1 MTRPFIKPES
11 LMQSHG
17 YDSRDYSGA
26 VKCPLFQT
34 STFAFHSSEEGKSF
48 FELAYGLREPKPGEE
63 QKMIYS
69 RLNHPNLELIEKRLA
84 ALEKCDDAA
93 FFTSGMAAISA
104 VMFAWLRPGDLL
116 LYGAPV
122 YGGTDHLINHVLPLF
137 GINSVRFTAS
147 DSMDRIMSIIRECYP
162 GKVPSVIFIEVPG
175 NPVNSLIDI
184 EMCSSMAA
192 KLERLGKKPVLVVD
206 NTFLGPVYQKPLEF
220 GADISLYSATK
231 FIGGHSDLIAGAC
244 AGSSQLI
251 AQLKQLRTFF
261 GSTLDSHTC
270 WMISRSLETLHVR
283 VKQQVENAVQVAHYL
298 KNEPKIQRVNYPGLL
313 EDDHPQREIYNR
325 QCLSPGS
332 MIAFEIKGG
341 EEEAFRFLNNLRLF
355 KIAVSL
361 GSTES
366 LAEHPATMTHVDVAY
381 DDRILY
387 GISDQLIRLSIGLE
401 NSEDLINDIKQ
412 ALDQA
417 VLD

>member
-1 MTRPFIKPES
+1 MIRTFLNSES

-17 YDSRDYSGA
+17 YDSKEHLGA
-26 VKCPLFQT
+26 VKCPLYQT
-34 STFAFHSSEEGKSF
+34 STFAFKSAEEGKSF

-69 RLNHPNLELIEKRLA
+69 RLNHPNLDLIEKRLA

-93 FFTSGMAAISA
+93 FFASGMAAISA
-104 VMFAWLRPGDLL
+104 VMFAWLSPGDLL

-122 YGGTDHLINHVLPLF
+122 YGGTDHLINHVLPLY
-137 GINSVRFTAS
+137 GINIVRFTAN
-147 DSMDRIMSIIRECYP
+147 DSLDAIIKRVEEHYP
-162 GKVPSVIFIEVPG
+162 GKTPSVIFIEVPG

-184 EMCSSMAA
+184 EMCSLMAE
-192 KLERLGKKPVLVVD
+192 KYDKLGKRPVLVVD
-206 NTFLGPVYQKPLEF
+206 NTFLGPVYQKPLEK

-244 AGSSQLI
+244 AGSFEKI
-251 AQLKQLRTFF
+251 AELKHLRTFF

-270 WMISRSLETLHVR
+270 WLVSRSLETLHIR
-283 VKQQVENAVQVAHYL
+283 VKQQVENAIKVSRFL
-298 KNEPKIQRVNYPGLL
+298 KNEPKIQRVYYPGLL

-341 EEEAFRFLNNLRLF
+341 EEEAFRFLNNLQLF

-366 LAEHPATMTHVDVAY
+366 LAEHPATMTHVDVAH
-381 DDRILY
+381 DDRVLY
-387 GISDQLIRLSIGLE
+387 GITDQLIRLSIGLE
-401 NSEDLINDIKQ
+401 NSDDLINDIRQ
-412 ALDQA
+412 ALERAIPD
-417 VLD
+417 